1 MSKKKKTS
9 PKQTKPNIQKPAA
22 KTAKESVA
30 SKKDKGEPKKDAN
43 SKSAKT
49 QITQGK
55 VKPPEQVEPTPA
67 KAEASAKGK
76 TEASVKPVSAKGQNV
91 NSKVETPAPKAEAPA
106 PISKTPLAQR
116 KPEVAPPSL
125 PKPVSKKKDE
135 TKSPAKGQK
144 GASKK
149 KDKAPRQSVEAEA
162 SQEDPAMVTVS
173 EPVISPSGDGNG
185 SNEGEEIKAE
195 TAASTSAPAEQEN
208 MIGAPDAAETVSIE
222 LEQRRKIAKTLIDE
236 EVNFSPGSMAAGD
249 SSAQGLAEDTA
260 EVSIGGL
267 RDAAGK
273 ATGTSAK
280 SEAPPRKVPKTLME
294 ISTDGLRDA
303 VEASS
308 RAIEEEIAA
317 AIRESEASSDGL
329 RDSVETSSLAIE
341 DEIAAAIKDAEAA
354 DGEASPEIPQAE
366 STAPLP
372 KAADRKIAKTMLDFR
387 AEEFFELANLDTGTS
402 EDSVDAP
409 SSEPPPE
416 SQASAPAAETQQT
429 KPPEQTRKVAKT
441 MLEVDVSN
449 IQAIVEAANAS
460 EQGSAAE
467 DVSTTGTETK
477 APTSQKKSIE
487 ESNQEPPRDLSS
499 GYDDVSMDDLNEFAQ
514 ALRDNTA
521 MSPPVSRSERL
532 RKTMLGIR
540 KHGLSSSPSI
550 HGISIPAEN
559 QPEAPSTEHSP
570 VRVSRSLH
578 PLDNFSFDNLCP
590 ADDNDAASQS
600 ESKPPEHDVLADS
613 VTSGE
618 PVDAEW
624 READEQD
631 TDGTK
636 KTGTVELNHNPHDT
650 PANSEFKGVT
660 TVWPHDQ
667 EKKELP
673 AEVHQRAVKPERFV
687 PKTMLDMDFLKESLS
702 ASVSRA
708 EERLAESIAQK
719 ASAPPKQ
726 LLTSDDFK
734 IASPNCPFVWND
746 NSDNP
751 KERVKYCTQCSA
763 QIYNF
768 TGFDMTESQSLIFK
782 RENRKN
788 APLYKREDGKFMTS
802 DCPIALKKKKDKQM
816 LIGGAVLVLVLLV
829 IMVVT
834 SFVIPQ
840 SPSATTPSADSSGD
854 ATPASPGTSTP
865 GSLSSDTKTSTSS
878 NPSAPSS
885 STKSAPGAY
894 HYVRGKGVVQS
905 EPIIVPVPESEPTTP
920 ANTNSGYD
928 EGGKFWQYTDK
939 GNN

>member
-9 PKQTKPNIQKPAA
+9 LKQTKPNIQKPAA
-22 KTAKESVA
+22 KTAKESAV
-30 SKKDKGEPKKDAN
+30 SKKDASEPKKDAG

-49 QITQGK
+49 QIPQGK
-55 VKPPEQVEPTPA
+55 GKQPEQVESPPA
-67 KAEASAKGK
+67 KAEASGKGK
-76 TEASVKPVSAKGQNV
+76 TESSVKPVSAKAQTD
-91 NSKVETPAPKAEAPA
+91 NSKVETPAPKAEPTA
-106 PISKTPLAQR
+106 PISKTQSA
-116 KPEVAPPSL
+116 

-135 TKSPAKGQK
+135 SKAPVKGQK
-144 GASKK
+144 GGNKK
-149 KDKAPRQSVEAEA
+149 KDKAPRQSVKAEA
-162 SQEDPAMVTVS
+162 SEEGPALLTAS
-173 EPVISPSGDGNG
+173 EPVISPSGDENA
-185 SNEGEEIKAE
+185 SNKVVETKAG
-195 TAASTSAPAEQEN
+195 TAASTSVPAEEESL
-208 MIGAPDAAETVSIE
+208 IEAPGAAETPSIQP
-222 LEQRRKIAKTLIDE
+222 EQGRKIAKTLIDE
-236 EVNFSPGSMAAGD
+236 EVNFSPESMPAGD
-249 SSAQGLAEDTA
+249 SSGQGVDKNIS

-267 RDAAGK
+267 KDAAGK

-280 SEAPPRKVPKTLME
+280 AEEPPRKVPKTLME

-317 AIRESEASSDGL
+317 AIKESEASSDGL
-329 RDSVETSSLAIE
+329 RDSVEASSLAIE

-354 DGEASPEIPQAE
+354 NEKASSAIPKAE
-366 STAPLP
+366 SKAPAP

-387 AEEFFELANLDTGTS
+387 AEEFFELANLDTGNS
-402 EDSVDAP
+402 EDSADAH
-409 SSEPPPE
+409 SSAPGSE

-429 KPPEQTRKVAKT
+429 KLPEQTRKVAKT
-441 MLEVDVSN
+441 MLEVDISN
-449 IQAIVEAANAS
+449 IHAIVEAANAS
-460 EQGSAAE
+460 AQGTAPENIAP
-467 DVSTTGTETK
+467 TGTESKT
-477 APTSQKKSIE
+477 PTSQQKSLE

-540 KHGLSSSPSI
+540 KHGLSSSPSMP
-550 HGISIPAEN
+550 GISLPTEN
-559 QPEAPSTEHSP
+559 QPESSSTERSP
-570 VRVSRSLH
+570 LRVSRSLH

-590 ADDNDAASQS
+590 ADDIDAASQT

-613 VTSGE
+613 ATSGE

-624 READEQD
+624 REAAEQD

-673 AEVHQRAVKPERFV
+673 AEARQSTVKPERFV

-802 DCPIALKKKKDKQM
+802 DCPIALKKSKDKQM
-816 LIGGAVLVLVLLV
+816 LIGGTALVLILLL
-829 IMVVT
+829 IMVIA
-834 SFVIPQ
+834 SFMVPQ
-840 SPSATTPSADSSGD
+840 SPPASTPSADSSGD
-854 ATPASPGTSTP
+854 TTPASRDQSVP
-865 GSLSSDTKTSTSS
+865 GSRTSDTTTSS
-878 NPSAPSS
+878 GSSEASPSSSSSSSS
-885 STKSAPGAY
+885 STKSSPGAY
-894 HYVRGKGVVQS
+894 HYVRGKGVVQN
-905 EPIIVPVPESEPTTP
+905 EPIVVPVPESEPTTP